1 MLGRNAKNGI
11 FITTSHF
18 TKDGYAFIQSLSN
31 HHIELINGEQLVQN
45 IIEHKLGIKEIPQ
58 QPIFEIDEGF
68 FGLFADK

>member
-1 MLGRNAKNGI
+1 MLELVDHPHA
-11 FITTSHF
+11 H
-18 TKDGYAFIQSLSN
+18 IQSLSN